1 MCKRILVYEVIDS
14 FVVEPE
20 EVLKLEIEKN
30 QDLLSLVTC
39 TPYGINTKRL
49 VVQAKRVHE
58 KQQKRVRKSYSLRE
72 VSFVAFPFVLWIV
85 FKVVRK

>member
-1 MCKRILVYEVIDS
+1 MIDS

-49 VVQAKRVHE
+49 VVKAKRVHE
-58 KQQKRVRKSYSLRE
+58 KQQKMVRKSYSIRE
-72 VSFVAFPFVLWIV
+72 VFFIVLPFVLWIV

>member
-1 MCKRILVYEVIDS
+1 M
-14 FVVEPE
+14 VEPE

-49 VVQAKRVHE
+49 VVQAKRVYE
-58 KQQKRVRKSYSLRE
+58 KQQKRVRKSYSIRE
-72 VSFVAFPFVLWIV
+72 VFFIVLPFVLWIV